1 MEYSLLSGEPKE
13 EKEDQEIQ
21 PPSILSAIQ
30 TWFQSLVDFVLK
42 PPATR
47 IS

>member
-1 MEYSLLSGEPKE
+1 MDYALLSGEPKE
-13 EKEDQEIQ
+13 EKEVSEIQ
-21 PPSILSAIQ
+21 PSSILSAIQ

-47 IS
+47 LS

>member
-1 MEYSLLSGEPKE
+1 MDYALLSGEPKE
-13 EKEDQEIQ
+13 EKEELEIQ
-21 PPSILSAIQ
+21 PSSILSVIQ
-30 TWFQSLVDFVLK
+30 TWIQSVVDFVLK